1 VNNELVT
8 ESPESNTRLVQI
20 NRDRLSIPDDSLLR
34 IPQPEFQEPVR
45 AAVDEL
51 TDRLSDVV
59 GIVLYGSVAHGDADR
74 RSDIDLWV
82 LTRGERAANQREA
95 NTVARDLEEMRFDGN
110 RYAYDIDIEAVQG
123 VPAYRDD
130 IREIVVSGIPIY
142 TTDDFE
148 TVQNL
153 LRDHGDDDE

>member
-1 VNNELVT
+1 
-8 ESPESNTRLVQI
+8 
-20 NRDRLSIPDDSLLR
+20 
-34 IPQPEFQEPVR
+34 
-45 AAVDEL
+45 
-51 TDRLSDVV
+51 
-59 GIVLYGSVAHGDADR
+59 
-74 RSDIDLWV
+74 V